1 MYHLL
6 RKSGVTAG
14 ITTPLGLF
22 DDVEG
27 DASALVMP
35 YVGTPLAARPEFDL
49 TQSHRWSAFL

>member
-35 YVGTPLAARPEFDL
+35 YVGIRSLPGQSL
-49 TQSHRWSAFL
+49 T